1 MMFRMYRNVP
11 VHPWENRHKA
21 SLNYEFWQ
29 SPPFIIKAN
38 YSKHVIKVG
47 SNSNRGDPINHGQ
60 TVRLL
65 PGGADCFRPG
75 IAVVQYP
82 CKSCCSNT
90 KTFYFPSSPREWMMI
105 ARKQREGRRIC
116 TFERMRARK
125 EGRNIGK
132 SGPETAIPSR
142 LCATFNSFQAR
153 LEPHLQGW
161 SCYLGPA
168 CLPPQLCHHNHHWDP
183 VYGGQVT

>member
-90 KTFYFPSSPREWMMI
+90 KTFYFPSSPRE
-105 ARKQREGRRIC
+105 
-116 TFERMRARK
+116 
-125 EGRNIGK
+125 
-132 SGPETAIPSR
+132 
-142 LCATFNSFQAR
+142 
-153 LEPHLQGW
+153 
-161 SCYLGPA
+161 
-168 CLPPQLCHHNHHWDP
+168 
-183 VYGGQVT
+183 